1 MLATVLLSQGTPMLL
16 AGDEFGRTQNGNN
29 NAYCQDNETSWIDW
43 TQAVSPGGRA
53 LTDFVARLIALRHR
67 HSVLR
72 CNHYLHGKEEI
83 LPGIRDIDW
92 FDENAASLS
101 HEAWNN
107 PLARLLTLRRAG
119 RDNGSV
125 TILTCFFNADAEDRE
140 FRVPGPLP
148 VRLLIDSAAPHDPER
163 DLTGDRINVKARSV
177 LLVRSVVPAG
187 GP

>member
-16 AGDEFGRTQNGNN
+16 AGDEFGRTQQGNN

-43 TQAVSPGGRA
+43 AQAMAPEGRA
-53 LTDFVARLIALRHR
+53 LTAFTARLVTLRHQ

-72 CNHYLHGKEEI
+72 CDHYLHGREEI
-83 LPGIRDIDW
+83 APGIRDIDW

-101 HEAWNN
+101 PDAWNN
-107 PLARLLTLRRAG
+107 PLAHLLTLRRAG

-125 TILTCFFNADAEDRE
+125 TVLTCFFNSDAMDRE
-140 FRVPGPLP
+140 FRIPGPLP
-148 VRLLIDSAAPHDPER
+148 VRLLIDSASPDAPES
-163 DLTGDRINVKARSV
+163 DLAGDHVVVKARSV
-177 LLVRSVVPAG
+177 LLVRAVIRAE